1 MGQASIT
8 CHVEEPS
15 PLVIREA
22 SRSNKL
28 LKHRGA
34 IIVDGTQQE

>member
-8 CHVEEPS
+8 CHVEEAL
-15 PLVIREA
+15 PLFIREA
-22 SRSNKL
+22 LRSNKL

-34 IIVDGTQQE
+34 IIVE